1 MYHEIIAIL
10 PEQVK
15 GKGIYSRIYR
25 EDKTILDDRHPALY
39 LKNLYEKKGKN
50 KKQMD
55 KKIKRDY
62 QIYRNI
68 PYAIDS
74 NHVFFAFKIRN
85 ADFVEN
91 NRAFIN
97 VKYIKEIKKSTL
109 VLTSGEEIETLNQN
123 KSLIQNKILA
133 KALLLEE
140 ILTKTLENESSVKYL
155 TAFFYHKLIIT
166 LFIRE

>member
-25 EDKTILDDRHPALY
+25 EDKTILDERHPALY
-39 LKNLYEKKGKN
+39 LKNLYETKGKN

-85 ADFVEN
+85 TDFVEN

-140 ILTKTLENESSVKYL
+140 ILTKTLENESSVKYI
-155 TAFFYHKLIIT
+155 TA
-166 LFIRE
+166 LFR

>member
-1 MYHEIIAIL
+1 MYYEIIAIL

-85 ADFVEN
+85 TDFLEN

-97 VKYIKEIKKSTL
+97 VKYIKEIKKSIL

-155 TAFFYHKLIIT
+155 TAFF
-166 LFIRE
+166 

>member
-74 NHVFFAFKIRN
+74 NHVFFAFKLRN
-85 ADFVEN
+85 TDFVEN

-155 TAFFYHKLIIT
+155 TAFLYP
-166 LFIRE
+166 R